1 MKKYLPIFAI
11 IFAALL
17 WSMDGFLRQELF
29 NVSSFLIVT
38 IEHVI
43 GAIVFLPFLLK
54 GKKEIFAMGQRAW
67 SSIFWIS
74 LFGGL
79 LGLFFYTKALSYIN
93 YIDLSVVVLLQK
105 FQPLFAISL
114 AAVVLKERIT
124 KRFLIL
130 AMMALV
136 GGYFVTFGLNPI
148 YSGDDKTIIAA
159 LLALLAAFCWGSSTV
174 LGKHALTTLSFPA
187 VTSLRLSV
195 TAIIAIIVLVAIRG
209 FSDINVMT
217 ASQWKIILLIVF
229 TTGSVALFIYYY
241 GLKQVKA
248 SHSTIYELFWPL
260 SAVAIDWIVRG
271 RILTPVQFIG
281 GAILIISI
289 ILLTREQQKHNGK
302 TNKKRP

>member
-17 WSMDGFLRQELF
+17 WSLDGFLRQELY
-29 NVSSFLIVT
+29 SIPSFLIVT

-43 GAIVFLPFLLK
+43 GALVFLPFLIK
-54 GKKEIFAMGQRAW
+54 GRKELFAMGQRAW

-74 LFGGL
+74 IFGGL

-124 KRFLIL
+124 KRFLVL
-130 AMMALV
+130 AIMALV

-148 YSGDDKTIIAA
+148 PTGNDKATIAA
-159 LLALLAAFCWGSSTV
+159 LLAFLAAFCWGSSTV
-174 LGKHALTTLSFPA
+174 LGKHALKTLSFPV
-187 VTSLRLSV
+187 VTALRLSV

-209 FSDINVMT
+209 FSDISVIT
-217 ASQWKIILLIVF
+217 TLQWKIILLIVF

-241 GLKQVKA
+241 GLKHVKA

-260 SAVAIDWIVRG
+260 SAVAIDWGLRG
-271 RILTPVQFIG
+271 RILSAVQFIG
-281 GAILIISI
+281 GALLIISI
-289 ILLTREQQKHNGK
+289 ILLTREQKQQNGK
-302 TNKKRP
+302 TIKE

>member
-17 WSMDGFLRQELF
+17 WSMDGFLRQELY
-29 NVSSFLIVT
+29 NVSSFLVVA
-38 IEHVI
+38 IEHII

-74 LFGGL
+74 VFGGL

-124 KRFLIL
+124 NRFLIL
-130 AMMALV
+130 AIMALV
-136 GGYFVTFGLNPI
+136 GGYFVTFGLSPI
-148 YSGDDKTIIAA
+148 NAGDDKTIIAA

-174 LGKHALTTLSFPA
+174 LGKHALKTLSFPV

-195 TAIIAIIVLVAIRG
+195 TAIIAIVVLVAIQG
-209 FSDINVMT
+209 FSDITVMT

-229 TTGSVALFIYYY
+229 STGSVALFIYYY

-271 RILTPVQFIG
+271 RILTPVQFVG
-281 GAILIISI
+281 GAILIVSI
-289 ILLTREQQKHNGK
+289 VLLTREQQKHNGK
-302 TNKKRP
+302 LNKKRP

>member
-1 MKKYLPIFAI
+1 MKRYLPILAI

-17 WSMDGFLRQELF
+17 WSMDGFLRQELY
-29 NVSSFLIVT
+29 NISSFLIVA
-38 IEHVI
+38 IEHII
-43 GAIVFLPFLLK
+43 GALVFLPFLLR
-54 GKKEIFAMGQRAW
+54 GKKELSIMGQRAW

-74 LFGGL
+74 VFGGL

-124 KRFLIL
+124 KRFLLL
-130 AMMALV
+130 AIMALT

-148 YSGDDKTIIAA
+148 PSGNDKAIIAA

-174 LGKHALTTLSFPA
+174 LGKHALKDLSFPV
-187 VTSLRLSV
+187 VTALRLSV
-195 TAIIAIIVLVAIRG
+195 TAIIAMVVLIAVRG
-209 FSDINVMT
+209 FSEISIIT
-217 ASQWKIILLIVF
+217 ITQWKIILLIVF

-241 GLKQVKA
+241 GLKYVKA
-248 SHSTIYELFWPL
+248 SHSSIYELFWPL

-271 RILTPVQFIG
+271 RILSPVQFIG
-281 GAILIISI
+281 GALLIISI
-289 ILLTREQQKHNGK
+289 ILLTREQQKQNGK

>member
-17 WSMDGFLRQELF
+17 WSLDGFLRQELY
-29 NVSSFLIVT
+29 SIPSFLVVT

-43 GAIVFLPFLLK
+43 GALIFLPFLLK
-54 GKKEIFAMGQRAW
+54 GKKEISAIGQRAW

-74 LFGGL
+74 IFGGL

-124 KRFLIL
+124 KRFFIL
-130 AMMALV
+130 AIMALA

-148 YSGDDKTIIAA
+148 PTGNDKATIAA

-174 LGKHALTTLSFPA
+174 LGKHALKTLSFQL
-187 VTSLRLSV
+187 VTALRLSV
-195 TAIIAIIVLVAIRG
+195 TAIIAMVVLAAIRG
-209 FSDINVMT
+209 YSDISVIT
-217 ASQWKIILLIVF
+217 ALQWKILLLIVF

-241 GLKQVKA
+241 GLKHVKA

-271 RILTPVQFIG
+271 RVLSPVQFVG
-281 GAILIISI
+281 GAVLIISI
-289 ILLTREQQKHNGK
+289 ILLTREQKKQNGK
-302 TNKKRP
+302 TV

>member
-1 MKKYLPIFAI
+1 MKKYLPIYAI

-17 WSMDGFLRQELF
+17 WSLDGFLRQELY
-29 NVSSFLIVT
+29 SIPSFLVVT

-43 GAIVFLPFLLK
+43 GALIFLPFLLK
-54 GKKEIFAMGQRAW
+54 GKKEISAIGQRAW

-74 LFGGL
+74 IFGGL

-124 KRFLIL
+124 KRFFIL
-130 AMMALV
+130 AIMALA

-148 YSGDDKTIIAA
+148 PTGNDKATIAA

-174 LGKHALTTLSFPA
+174 LGKHALKTLSFQL
-187 VTSLRLSV
+187 VTALRLSV
-195 TAIIAIIVLVAIRG
+195 TAIIAMVVLAAIRG
-209 FSDINVMT
+209 YSDISVIT
-217 ASQWKIILLIVF
+217 ALQWKILLLIVF

-241 GLKQVKA
+241 GLKHVKA

-271 RILTPVQFIG
+271 RVLSPVQFVG
-281 GAILIISI
+281 GAVLIISI
-289 ILLTREQQKHNGK
+289 ILLTREQKKQNGK
-302 TNKKRP
+302 TV

>member
-17 WSMDGFLRQELF
+17 WSLDGFLRQELY
-29 NVSSFLIVT
+29 SIPSFLIVT

-43 GAIVFLPFLLK
+43 GALVFLPFLIK
-54 GKKEIFAMGQRAW
+54 GRKELFAMGQRAW

-74 LFGGL
+74 IFGGL

-124 KRFLIL
+124 KRFLVL
-130 AMMALV
+130 AIMALV

-148 YSGDDKTIIAA
+148 PTGNDKATIAA
-159 LLALLAAFCWGSSTV
+159 LLAFLAAFCWGSSTV
-174 LGKHALTTLSFPA
+174 LGKHALKTLSFPV
-187 VTSLRLSV
+187 VTALRLSV

-209 FSDINVMT
+209 FSDISVIT
-217 ASQWKIILLIVF
+217 TLQWKIILLIVF

-241 GLKQVKA
+241 GLKHVKA

-260 SAVAIDWIVRG
+260 SAVAIDWGLRG
-271 RILTPVQFIG
+271 RVLSPVQFIG
-281 GAILIISI
+281 GALLIISI
-289 ILLTREQQKHNGK
+289 ILLTREQKQQNGK
-302 TNKKRP
+302 TIKE

>member
-17 WSMDGFLRQELF
+17 WSLDGFLRQELYS
-29 NVSSFLIVT
+29 VSSFLIVT

-43 GAIVFLPFLLK
+43 GAIVFLPFLLR
-54 GKKEIFAMGQRAW
+54 GKHEIAQMNQRAW

-74 LFGGL
+74 VFGGL

-124 KRFLIL
+124 KRFLVL
-130 AMMALV
+130 AVMALI

-148 YSGDDKTIIAA
+148 GNNDKTLIAA

-174 LGKHALTTLSFPA
+174 LGKHALKTLSFPV
-187 VTSLRLSV
+187 VTALRLSV
-195 TAIIAIIVLVAIRG
+195 TAIIGLAVLVAIRG
-209 FSDINVMT
+209 YFDIPT
-217 ASQWKIILLIVF
+217 ITFSQWKIILLIVF

-260 SAVAIDWIVRG
+260 SAVAIDWLIRG
-271 RILTPVQFIG
+271 RVLSPMQFVG
-281 GAILIISI
+281 GVILIFAI
-289 ILLTREQQKHNGK
+289 ILLTREQNRNNNNAYK
-302 TNKKRP
+302 

>member
-17 WSMDGFLRQELF
+17 WSLDGFLRQELY

-38 IEHVI
+38 IEHMI
-43 GAIVFLPFLLK
+43 GALVFLPFLLNS
-54 GKKEIFAMGQRAW
+54 KKEISTMGQRSW

-74 LFGGL
+74 VFGGL

-114 AAVVLKERIT
+114 AAIVLKERIT
-124 KRFLIL
+124 KRFLLL
-130 AMMALV
+130 AIMALV

-148 YSGDDKTIIAA
+148 PTGNDKATIAA

-174 LGKHALTTLSFPA
+174 LGKHALKTLSFPV
-187 VTSLRLSV
+187 VTALRLSV
-195 TAIIAIIVLVAIRG
+195 TAIIAMVVLIAIRG
-209 FSDINVMT
+209 YSEISAITVL
-217 ASQWKIILLIVF
+217 QWKILLLIVF

-241 GLKQVKA
+241 GLKHVRA
-248 SHSTIYELFWPL
+248 SHSTIYELVWPL

-271 RILTPVQFIG
+271 RVLSPVQFIG
-281 GAILIISI
+281 GAVLIISI
-289 ILLTREQQKHNGK
+289 ILLTSEQKKQNGK
-302 TNKKRP
+302 TIQA

>member
-17 WSMDGFLRQELF
+17 WSIDGFLRQELY

-43 GAIVFLPFLLK
+43 GAIVFLPFLLR
-54 GKKEIFAMGQRAW
+54 GKHEILSMNQRSW

-79 LGLFFYTKALSYIN
+79 LGLFFYTKALSYVN

-114 AAVVLKERIT
+114 AAVVLKERIS

-130 AMMALV
+130 AAMALL

-148 YSGDDKTIIAA
+148 GNNDKTLIAA

-174 LGKHALTTLSFPA
+174 LGKHVLKTLSFPV
-187 VTSLRLSV
+187 VTALRLSV
-195 TAIIAIIVLVAIRG
+195 TAVIGLVVLVAIRG
-209 FSDINVMT
+209 YSDIPT
-217 ASQWKIILLIVF
+217 ITFPQWKILLLIVF

-241 GLKQVKA
+241 GLKHVKA

-271 RILTPVQFIG
+271 RVLSPVQFIG
-281 GAILIISI
+281 GAVLIISI
-289 ILLTREQQKHNGK
+289 ILLTREQQKHNGNAHK
-302 TNKKRP
+302 

>member
-17 WSMDGFLRQELF
+17 WSLDGFLRQELY
-29 NVSSFLIVT
+29 SIPSFLIVT

-43 GAIVFLPFLLK
+43 GALVFLPFLIK
-54 GKKEIFAMGQRAW
+54 GRKELFAMGQRAW

-74 LFGGL
+74 IFGGL

-124 KRFLIL
+124 KRFLVL
-130 AMMALV
+130 AIMALV

-148 YSGDDKTIIAA
+148 PTENDKATIAA
-159 LLALLAAFCWGSSTV
+159 LLAFLAAFCWGSSTV
-174 LGKHALTTLSFPA
+174 LGKHALKTLSFPV
-187 VTSLRLSV
+187 VTALRLSV

-209 FSDINVMT
+209 FSDISVIT
-217 ASQWKIILLIVF
+217 TLQWKIILLIVF

-241 GLKQVKA
+241 GLKHVKA

-260 SAVAIDWIVRG
+260 SAVAIDWGLRG
-271 RILTPVQFIG
+271 RILSPVQFIG
-281 GAILIISI
+281 GALLIISI
-289 ILLTREQQKHNGK
+289 ILLTREQKQQNGK
-302 TNKKRP
+302 TIKE

>member
-1 MKKYLPIFAI
+1 MKKYLPIVAI

-17 WSMDGFLRQELF
+17 WSFDGFLRQELY
-29 NVSSFLIVT
+29 NVSSFLIVA

-43 GAIVFLPFLLK
+43 GALVFLPFLLK
-54 GKKEIFAMGQRAW
+54 GKKEISAMGQRAW

-74 LFGGL
+74 VFGGL

-130 AMMALV
+130 ALMALV
-136 GGYFVTFGLNPI
+136 GGYFVTFGLNPVPT
-148 YSGDDKTIIAA
+148 GNDKVTIAA

-174 LGKHALTTLSFPA
+174 LGKHALKTLSFPV
-187 VTSLRLSV
+187 VTALRLSV
-195 TAIIAIIVLVAIRG
+195 TAIIAMVVLIAIRG
-209 FSDINVMT
+209 YSEISMIT
-217 ASQWKIILLIVF
+217 ILQWKILLLIVF

-241 GLKQVKA
+241 GLKHVKA
-248 SHSTIYELFWPL
+248 SHSSIYELFWPL

-271 RILTPVQFIG
+271 RVLSPVQYLG
-281 GAILIISI
+281 GGVLIISI
-289 ILLTREQQKHNGK
+289 ILLTREQKKQNGTTVK
-302 TNKKRP
+302 T

>member
-17 WSMDGFLRQELF
+17 WSLDGFLRQELY
-29 NVSSFLIVT
+29 NVSSFLIVA

-74 LFGGL
+74 VFGGL

-124 KRFLIL
+124 KRFLLL
-130 AMMALV
+130 AVMALI
-136 GGYFVTFGLNPI
+136 GGYFVTFGLSPI
-148 YSGDDKTIIAA
+148 ASGDDKTIIAA

-174 LGKHALTTLSFPA
+174 LGKHALKTLSFPV
-187 VTSLRLSV
+187 VTALRLSV
-195 TAIIAIIVLVAIRG
+195 TAIIAMVVLLAIRG
-209 FSDINVMT
+209 FSDINVIT
-217 ASQWKIILLIVF
+217 FAQWKILLLIVF

-241 GLKQVKA
+241 GLKHVKA

-271 RILTPVQFIG
+271 RILSPEQYIG
-281 GAILIISI
+281 GAVLIISI
-289 ILLTREQQKHNGK
+289 ILLTREQKKQNGK
-302 TNKKRP
+302 TV

>member
-17 WSMDGFLRQELF
+17 WSLDGFLRQELY
-29 NVSSFLIVT
+29 NVSSFLIIT

-43 GAIVFLPFLLK
+43 GALVFLPLLLK
-54 GKKEIFAMGQRAW
+54 GKKEIIAMGQRAW

-74 LFGGL
+74 VFGGL

-124 KRFLIL
+124 KRFLLL
-130 AMMALV
+130 AVMALV

-148 YSGDDKTIIAA
+148 PTGNDKATIAA
-159 LLALLAAFCWGSSTV
+159 FLALLAAFCWGSSTV
-174 LGKHALTTLSFPA
+174 LGKHALKTLSFSV
-187 VTSLRLSV
+187 VTALRLSV
-195 TAIIAIIVLVAIRG
+195 TAIIAMVVLIAIRG
-209 FSDINVMT
+209 YSEINVIT
-217 ASQWKIILLIVF
+217 TLQWKIILLIVF
-229 TTGSVALFIYYY
+229 TSGSVALFIYYY
-241 GLKQVKA
+241 GLKHVMA

-271 RILTPVQFIG
+271 RVLSPVQYLG
-281 GAILIISI
+281 GAVLIMSI
-289 ILLTREQQKHNGK
+289 ILLTREQKKLNGK
-302 TNKKRP
+302 TV

>member
-281 GAILIISI
+281 GAILIVSI

>member
-1 MKKYLPIFAI
+1 MKKYLPILAI

-17 WSMDGFLRQELF
+17 WSLDGFLRQELF
-29 NVSSFLIVT
+29 SVSSFLIVT

-43 GAIVFLPFLLK
+43 GALVFLPFLFR
-54 GKKEIFAMGQRAW
+54 GKHEIAQMNQRSW

-130 AMMALV
+130 AAMALI
-136 GGYFVTFGLNPI
+136 GGYFVTFGLNPV
-148 YSGDDKTIIAA
+148 GNNDKTLIAA

-174 LGKHALTTLSFPA
+174 LGKHALKTLSFPV
-187 VTSLRLSV
+187 VTALRLSV
-195 TAIIAIIVLVAIRG
+195 TAIIGLVVLVAIRG
-209 FSDINVMT
+209 YSDIPT
-217 ASQWKIILLIVF
+217 ITFPQWKILLLIVF

-241 GLKQVKA
+241 GLKHVKA

-260 SAVAIDWIVRG
+260 SAVAIDWLIRG
-271 RILTPVQFIG
+271 RVLSPMQFVG
-281 GAILIISI
+281 GTILIIAI
-289 ILLTREQQKHNGK
+289 ILLTREQQKSNGNAHK
-302 TNKKRP
+302 

>member
-17 WSMDGFLRQELF
+17 WSLDGFLRQELY
-29 NVSSFLIVT
+29 NIPSFLIVT
-38 IEHVI
+38 IEHII
-43 GAIVFLPFLLK
+43 GALVFFPFLLK

-74 LFGGL
+74 VFGGL

-124 KRFLIL
+124 KRFFIL
-130 AMMALV
+130 ALMALA

-148 YSGDDKTIIAA
+148 PTGNDKATIAA

-174 LGKHALTTLSFPA
+174 LGKHALKTLSFPV
-187 VTSLRLSV
+187 VTALRLSV
-195 TAIIAIIVLVAIRG
+195 TAIIAIVVLVAIRG
-209 FSDINVMT
+209 YTEISVVT
-217 ASQWKIILLIVF
+217 TLQWKIILLIVF

-241 GLKQVKA
+241 GLKHVKA
-248 SHSTIYELFWPL
+248 SHSSIYELFWPL

-271 RILTPVQFIG
+271 RILSPVQYIG
-281 GAILIISI
+281 GGVLIISI
-289 ILLTREQQKHNGK
+289 ILLTREQKKQNGTTVK
-302 TNKKRP
+302 T

>member
-17 WSMDGFLRQELF
+17 WSLDGFLRQELY
-29 NVSSFLIVT
+29 NVSSFLIVA
-38 IEHVI
+38 IEHII
-43 GAIVFLPFLLK
+43 GALVFLPFLIK

-74 LFGGL
+74 VFGGL

-130 AMMALV
+130 AAMALI

-148 YSGDDKTIIAA
+148 FSGDDKTIIAA

-174 LGKHALTTLSFPA
+174 LGKHALKTLSFPV
-187 VTSLRLSV
+187 VTALRLSV
-195 TAIIAIIVLVAIRG
+195 TAIIAMVVLVAIRG
-209 FSDINVMT
+209 LSGISVITF
-217 ASQWKIILLIVF
+217 AQWKIILLIVF

-241 GLKQVKA
+241 GLNHVKA
-248 SHSTIYELFWPL
+248 SHSSIYELFWPL
-260 SAVAIDWIVRG
+260 SAVAIDWIIRG
-271 RILTPVQFIG
+271 RVLSPAQYIG
-281 GAILIISI
+281 GGVLIISI
-289 ILLTREQQKHNGK
+289 ILLTREQKKQNGK
-302 TNKKRP
+302 TV

>member
-17 WSMDGFLRQELF
+17 WSLDGFLRQELY
-29 NVSSFLIVT
+29 NVSSFLIIT

-43 GAIVFLPFLLK
+43 GALVFLPFLLK
-54 GKKEIFAMGQRAW
+54 GKKEIIAMGQRAW

-74 LFGGL
+74 VFGGL

-124 KRFLIL
+124 KRFLLL
-130 AMMALV
+130 AVMALV

-148 YSGDDKTIIAA
+148 PTGNDKATIAA

-174 LGKHALTTLSFPA
+174 LGKHALKTLSFSV
-187 VTSLRLSV
+187 VTALRLSV
-195 TAIIAIIVLVAIRG
+195 TAIIAMVVLIAVRG
-209 FSDINVMT
+209 YSEINVIT
-217 ASQWKIILLIVF
+217 TLQWKIILLIVF
-229 TTGSVALFIYYY
+229 TSGSVALFIYYY
-241 GLKQVKA
+241 GLKHVMA

-271 RILTPVQFIG
+271 RVLSPIQYLG
-281 GAILIISI
+281 GAVLIMSI
-289 ILLTREQQKHNGK
+289 ILLTREQKKLNGK
-302 TNKKRP
+302 TV

>member
-74 LFGGL
+74 VFGGL

-124 KRFLIL
+124 IRFLIL

-174 LGKHALTTLSFPA
+174 LGKHALKTLSFPV

-195 TAIIAIIVLVAIRG
+195 TAIIAIVVLVAIRG

-217 ASQWKIILLIVF
+217 ASQWKIVLLIVF

-241 GLKQVKA
+241 GLKHVKA

-281 GAILIISI
+281 GAILIVSI

>member
-17 WSMDGFLRQELF
+17 WSFDGFLRQELYS
-29 NVSSFLIVT
+29 VSSILIVA
-38 IEHVI
+38 IEHAL
-43 GAIVFLPFLLK
+43 GAIVFLPFLIR
-54 GKKEIFAMGQRAW
+54 GKKEIAAMGQRAW

-74 LFGGL
+74 VFGGL

-114 AAVVLKERIT
+114 AAVVLKEKLS

-130 AMMALV
+130 AVFAIL

-148 YSGDDKTIIAA
+148 TNGDDKTIIAA

-174 LGKHALTTLSFPA
+174 LGKSALNKLSFPV
-187 VTSLRLSV
+187 VTALRLMV
-195 TAIIAIIVLVAIRG
+195 TAIIAMVVLLAIHG
-209 FSDINVMT
+209 YSDLGTI
-217 ASQWKIILLIVF
+217 SFKQWKILLLIVF

-241 GLKQVKA
+241 GLKNVRA
-248 SHSTIYELFWPL
+248 SHATIYELFWPL
-260 SAVAIDWIVRG
+260 SAVIIDGLRG
-271 RILTPVQFIG
+271 RVLSPVQIAG
-281 GAILIISI
+281 GLVLIISI
-289 ILLTREQQKHNGK
+289 ILLTKERQKDNGRSK
-302 TNKKRP
+302 